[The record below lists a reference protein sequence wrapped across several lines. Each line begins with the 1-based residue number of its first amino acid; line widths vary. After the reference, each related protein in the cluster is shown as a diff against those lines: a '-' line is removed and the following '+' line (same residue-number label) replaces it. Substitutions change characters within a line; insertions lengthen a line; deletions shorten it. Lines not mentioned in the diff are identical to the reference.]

1 MMTPIAIAV
10 FLSTCAA
17 GAVVQATTGFGFG
30 ILCMAV
36 FPYILP
42 SYLQSTAVSSVCA
55 ATMSTMVAIR
65 SRKHINFKIILP
77 LFLGYSVASVW
88 SVYYAKTQSEGLMVK
103 LLGGVLILVSIYFM
117 FFSGKFRIR
126 PTFYNGIIAGV
137 LGGVGSG
144 MFSIGGPPVIIY
156 LMSAIS
162 DKDEYRACSVTYF
175 AIGSWYVSTVR
186 WINGVFDAQTVYLWG
201 MAILAL
207 CVGTYIGNRIFDRIN
222 AATLKRLVYCFM
234 AVSGVTMLF

>member
-1 MMTPIAIAV
+1 MTPVAIAI
-10 FLSTCAA
+10 FLLSCAA

-42 SYLQSTAVSSVCA
+42 SYLQATAVSSVCV

-65 SRKHINFKIILP
+65 QRRYINFKIILP
-77 LFLGYSVASVW
+77 LFVGYSIASIW
-88 SVYYAKTQSEGLMVK
+88 SVRYAKAQAEGFMLR
-103 LLGGVLILVSIYFM
+103 LLGCVLILVSIYFI
-117 FFSGKFRIR
+117 FFSEKIHIK
-126 PTFYNGIIAGV
+126 PTFLNGVAAGL

-144 MFSIGGPPVIIY
+144 MFSIGGPPVVLY

-162 DKDEYRACSVTYF
+162 DKDEYRACSLTYF
-175 AIGSWYVSTVR
+175 ALGSWYVSVVR
-186 WINGVFDAQTVYLWG
+186 WSNGMLNAQTFQLWL
-201 MAILAL
+201 MAIATL
-207 CVGTYIGNRIFDRIN
+207 CAGTYIGNRIFNRIN